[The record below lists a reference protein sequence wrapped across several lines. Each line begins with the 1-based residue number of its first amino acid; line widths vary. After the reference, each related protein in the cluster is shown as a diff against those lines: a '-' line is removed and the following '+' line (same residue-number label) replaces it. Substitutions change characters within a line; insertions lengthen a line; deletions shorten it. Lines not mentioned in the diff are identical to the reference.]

1 MLQLINT
8 VHVCEVEHVSGF
20 GARQLELHDVHSD
33 SNIAQGQN
41 SIKRIAQS
49 AVAHLIDKINSA
61 FVSIHPCFSM
71 QAYIKVT

>member
-1 MLQLINT
+1 M
-8 VHVCEVEHVSGF
+8 EHISGF
-20 GARQLELHDVHSD
+20 GARHFELHDVHSD

-61 FVSIHPCFSM
+61 FVSIPPCFSM
-71 QAYIKVT
+71 QTYIKVT